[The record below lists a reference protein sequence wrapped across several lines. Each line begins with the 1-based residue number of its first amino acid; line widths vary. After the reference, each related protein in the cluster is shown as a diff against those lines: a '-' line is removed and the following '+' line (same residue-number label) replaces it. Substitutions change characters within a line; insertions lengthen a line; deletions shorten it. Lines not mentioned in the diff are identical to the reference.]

1 MFEKLFSTFV
11 WETPEEKTTV
21 RDMFDRYQSDLPANF
36 YLDQFGLAKKY
47 AGTDYALW
55 VRMLKHPAF
64 NSWKQEQ
71 ITIIATTVTDRALA
85 GETGDS
91 VALNLLKTRQQVLE
105 AGKSAERPTVIVLP
119 ESLYFRE
126 DSDAK
131 P

>member
-1 MFEKLFSTFV
+1 MFERLFSTYV
-11 WETPEEKTTV
+11 WSEPDEKTIV
-21 RDMFDRYQSDLPANF
+21 KSMFDQYQSDLPANF

-47 AGTDYALW
+47 PGTDYAVW
-55 VRMLKHPAF
+55 VKMLKHPAF

-71 ITIIATTVTDRALA
+71 IAIIATTVTDKALA

-105 AGKSAERPTVIVLP
+105 AGKSTERPTIIVLP

-126 DSDAK
+126 DSDAES
-131 P
+131 